1 MAVIR
6 SLKRTPAVLRANPI
20 VFGLALAYGLVALL
34 GQLPQYVVQDPV
46 VVLAATWGVTG
57 ISIFVYP
64 FFWGGLLG
72 IANDAAT
79 DDRPTVSRFVS
90 HGTSCYLSMLGAY
103 LLVLAIV
110 LALGLVVFFTAVIGV
125 LGMIAADGG
134 LVALAFVAVIA
145 LVMAALYLAIFVAFQ
160 FYGHAIVLEGARA
173 IDSLGRSLEVVRD
186 NLRSVVGYVL
196 VTALGGVLLGGV
208 YAGVF
213 HWLSE
218 PPAPGEPPAT
228 LELGPT
234 LVVLG
239 SSTVVAAAFGAVF
252 LVFSVLFYR
261 SVTDLDGAVASSVSE
276 PVP

>member
-20 VFGLALAYGLVALL
+20 VFALALAYGLVALL

-57 ISIFVYP
+57 ITIFVYP

-103 LLVLAIV
+103 LLVLAV
-110 LALGLVVFFTAVIGV
+110 VFALGLVFFFAAVVGI
-125 LGMIAADGG
+125 LGMVAADGG
-134 LVALAFVAVIA
+134 LVGLVVVAVIA
-145 LVMAALYLAIFVAFQ
+145 FAIATLYLAVFVAFQ

-186 NLRSVVGYVL
+186 NIRSVAGYVL
-196 VTALGGVLLGGV
+196 VVALGGILLGGL

-213 HWLSE
+213 H
-218 PPAPGEPPAT
+218 
-228 LELGPT
+228 
-234 LVVLG
+234 
-239 SSTVVAAAFGAVF
+239 
-252 LVFSVLFYR
+252 
-261 SVTDLDGAVASSVSE
+261 
-276 PVP
+276 